1 MDKELPISKFSAS
14 LLEMSRGVE
23 ASALQKV
30 TSDSDTPDDRKQE
43 PSKARSVL
51 HHDVRGS

>member
-14 LLEMSRGVE
+14 LLEMSRGLD
-23 ASALQKV
+23 ASALQKA
-30 TSDSDTPDDRKQE
+30 TLDSDTPDDWKLE

-51 HHDVRGS
+51 CHGVRWS